1 MRARDGLT
9 PRELEILRLIAQG
22 LSDKLIAAEL
32 GLAPSTVSNH
42 VSAILLKLDVE
53 NRSVQLDVFQ
63 SQR

>member
-42 VSAILLKLDVE
+42 ASAILLKLDVE